1 MVGSPR
7 LRCAAL
13 QCVKVGCKG
22 GRCLLRAVHGLEGW
36 SAYMQPTSATKPRWT
51 LTQPSHLI
59 RPADFSGVLRS
70 FAGLGRG
77 HAAAMAAL
85 GLLIAG
91 GLLLVEPLAGSLW
104 SSHNQGVSG
113 SDQHVWFGACW
124 RMGLS
129 LNELLAGSLWAKARS
144 QPRGEGSI
152 CCNLSEWHS
161 CA

>member
-22 GRCLLRAVHGLEGW
+22 GRCLLHAVHGLEGW

-85 GLLIAG
+85 GLLSAG

-104 SSHNQGVSG
+104 TSHNQGVSG
-113 SDQHVWFGACW
+113 ADQHVC
-124 RMGLS
+124 GLA
-129 LNELLAGSLWAKARS
+129 LAG
-144 QPRGEGSI
+144 
-152 CCNLSEWHS
+152 EWV
-161 CA
+161 CP